1 MNFSWHHKSL
11 LQFICTKDLLP
22 ASKLHLNPRRH
33 ENDSAF
39 HSQRESSPQHHTD
52 HIHGGEWTSW
62 LAILNDIEPDRHR
75 VGARSANR
83 LKGTSNYLF
92 ADGHVENIRAA
103 DFKVRVEIG
112 ENPARVPVTP

>member
-1 MNFSWHHKSL
+1 MKTIL
-11 LQFICTKDLLP
+11 LFIL
-22 ASKLHLNPRRH
+22 S
-33 ENDSAF
+33 
-39 HSQRESSPQHHTD
+39 ESRVPSITRD

-75 VGARSANR
+75 VGARAANR

-103 DFKVRVEIG
+103 DFKVRVESG